1 MKQFV
6 AFYVQ
11 DRKTAESRLQVVDM
25 QHSPAFIQVPDDLLS
40 SVPVMIRKY
49 VSMDRQLTDW
59 EIYHFTNWMMNFP
72 RLSELKRKHSKLYV
86 GIWSFDT
93 TQEVVD
99 FVNELQRVQKK
110 SGASQLYQ
118 KSTLDLESVA

>member
-6 AFYVQ
+6 TFFVQ
-11 DRKTAESRLQVVDM
+11 DRKTAESRLQVIDM
-25 QHSPAFIQVPDDLLS
+25 QHSPAFIQVPKDLLS

-49 VSMDRQLTDW
+49 VSMDRDLTNW

-99 FVNELQRVQKK
+99 FANELQRLQKK
-110 SGASQLYQ
+110 SGASQLYR
-118 KSTLDLESVA
+118 KTTLDLEAV